1 MKKTEI
7 DGGVS
12 AAWNLESLMDVL
24 AAAVATKLEP
34 HMAAT
39 VPIHPRL
46 LSVRQASKYLGCS
59 EPSIYHQIKDG
70 KLVVVRRDRRVFL
83 DVKDL
88 DRMIEECKQ
97 RIA

>member
-1 MKKTEI
+1 
-7 DGGVS
+7 
-12 AAWNLESLMDVL
+12 MDAL
-24 AAAVATKLEP
+24 AAAVAMKLEP
-34 HMAAT
+34 RVAAAR
-39 VPIHPRL
+39 PIQPRL

-70 KLVVVRRDRRVFL
+70 KLIVVRRDRRVFL